1 MLKINFEEPFNNKKA
16 DLFES
21 LTIFTL
27 KKLAPGAYSKIT
39 VNFEMIKNFERDEGL
54 QALMTPDID
63 KDQYTI
69 SIDGG
74 LDMRMALLAVAHELV
89 HVKQFALGENL
100 DAEKKRD
107 YFDDPLEIE
116 AYGRELGLY
125 TRWCEKHG
133 HAKKYKWCT

>member
-116 AYGRELGLY
+116 AYGLSLIHISEP
-125 TRWCEKHG
+125 TRP
-133 HAKKYKWCT
+133 Y